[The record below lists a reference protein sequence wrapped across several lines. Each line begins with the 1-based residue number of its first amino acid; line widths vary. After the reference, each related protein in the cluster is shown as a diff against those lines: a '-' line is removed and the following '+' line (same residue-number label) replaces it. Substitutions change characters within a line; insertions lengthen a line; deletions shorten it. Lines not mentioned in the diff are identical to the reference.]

1 MQQIVAYNISEVN
14 NMENLIK
21 LRKQHGKTQKDI
33 AEFLGISRQA
43 YAHYEID
50 NRQPDFDTLKRLANY
65 FNVSIDYILDNTDNP
80 RAAIDND
87 VKVALFGGDGEVT
100 DEMWNEVKQFADF
113 VRAKYKK
120 EKQ

>member
-1 MQQIVAYNISEVN
+1 MQQIVAYNIIEVTD
-14 NMENLIK
+14 MENLIK

-80 RAAIDND
+80 RAAIDDD

-113 VRAKYKK
+113 VRAKYQK
-120 EKQ
+120 EKK